1 MCTAN
6 RQSLS
11 ATYTVDVV
19 DHLFTLIT
27 SYCRI
32 MKHFTLRVVE
42 KYITMRSAG
51 ALDIYIK
58 FSMTIK
64 QECLQFSHV
73 FTMYRTTAWM
83 LVTVCLSLRVNCC
96 PKPTPAP
103 APCFHTG
110 EAPTGPSGGAV
121 SIGLPTLEPYSG
133 PNAANPVT
141 IGTPEKC
148 QAKCQV
154 CNDTICVTCVTDV
167 RLCTGLCDRQE
178 L

>member
-1 MCTAN
+1 MDQIQSVRFQHCKCKMRTAN

-19 DHLFTLIT
+19 DHLFALIT
-27 SYCRI
+27 SKCRI

-83 LVTVCLSLRVNCC
+83 LVTVCYVNCC
-96 PKPTPAP
+96 PKGLARHALRRHLLQSWPACCKP
-103 APCFHTG
+103 AEST
-110 EAPTGPSGGAV
+110 
-121 SIGLPTLEPYSG
+121 
-133 PNAANPVT
+133 
-141 IGTPEKC
+141 
-148 QAKCQV
+148 
-154 CNDTICVTCVTDV
+154 
-167 RLCTGLCDRQE
+167 
-178 L
+178 

>member
-73 FTMYRTTAWM
+73 FTMARTTAWM
-83 LVTVCLSLRVNCC
+83 LVTLSLSLHVNCC
-96 PKPTPAP
+96 LQG
-103 APCFHTG
+103 PCFHTG
-110 EAPTGPSGGAV
+110 EFPSGQSATVAQQFGP
-121 SIGLPTLEPYSG
+121 PTVEVYSG
-133 PNAANPVT
+133 PAATNPIT
-141 IGTPEKC
+141 IGTPEQC

-154 CNDTICVTCVTDV
+154 CT
-167 RLCTGLCDRQE
+167 Q
-178 L
+178 